1 MQVFFKKK
9 KTLKYYMDQLKTTNR
24 LLLIIVIPLLF
35 YLAKILG
42 FILIPLVFS
51 MFIAVL
57 FLPMMRNL
65 KKRGINK
72 TFSIV
77 AVVAVMA
84 IIITIAV
91 QLFKISGKQILQAD
105 DAFIEMAEMK
115 IVGLVEIIDEAV
127 GLDLAEDQSLSK
139 QLMDRFSIMK
149 QVGPTLN
156 FINTTLTMLLM
167 TIFFSILWLTESI
180 NIEKIMHKTMI
191 KQRFTSIKTFMKIE
205 QNLIKFVK
213 VKVIISLFTGIGT
226 GLVCYFFGLS
236 FPIFWGLFAFF
247 INFVQMVGSFIAVIA
262 AGLFGFIELDLGTVL
277 LFYII
282 ALASVQFIFG
292 TILEP
297 IFMGKSFSIN
307 IITVLV
313 MLMLWG
319 YIWGIPG
326 MILSIP
332 LTVFFKIILEQFPK
346 TKFMAEIIS
355 GPEKHVP
362 IPKIGPLEKISE
374 KVNEQMKADH

>member
-1 MQVFFKKK
+1 
-9 KTLKYYMDQLKTTNR
+9 MDQIKTTNR
-24 LLLIIVIPLLF
+24 LLLIIIIPLLF
-35 YLAKILG
+35 YLAKILS

-57 FLPMMRNL
+57 FLPMMRSL
-65 KKRGINK
+65 KKKGVNK
-72 TFSIV
+72 TFSIL

-91 QLFKISGKQILQAD
+91 QLFKISGKQILEMD
-105 DAFIEMAEMK
+105 DTFLEIAESK
-115 IVGLVEIIDEAV
+115 IVGIVEVIDGAV

-139 QLMDRFSIMK
+139 QLMERFSLMK
-149 QVGPTLN
+149 QVRPTLN
-156 FINTTLTMLLM
+156 FINSTLTMLLM
-167 TIFFSILWLTESI
+167 TIFFAILWLAESI
-180 NIEKIMHKTMI
+180 NLERIMNKTII
-191 KQRFTSIKTFMKIE
+191 KQRFSSIKTFMKIE

-213 VKVIISLFTGIGT
+213 VKVIVSLLTGIGT

-236 FPIFWGLFAFF
+236 FPIFWGLFAFM
-247 INFVQMVGSFIAVIA
+247 INFIQMVGSFIAVIVI
-262 AGLFGFIELDLGTVL
+262 GLFGFIELDVGTIL

-282 ALASVQFIFG
+282 SLASVQFLFG

-297 IFMGKSFSIN
+297 ILMGKSFSIN

-319 YIWGIPG
+319 YIWGVPG

-332 LTVFFKIILEQFPK
+332 LTVFFKIIFEQFPK
-346 TKFMAEIIS
+346 TQFISEIIS
-355 GPEKHVP
+355 GPQKQVP
-362 IPKIGPLEKISE
+362 IPNIGPLEKIRNQ
-374 KVNEQMKADH
+374 VNEQLKSDN